1 MMSTQYQTN
10 TLSWIYSASSLKH
23 QSMHAHVAPFGHIL
37 PIPSKPVFALTP
49 QSCML
54 SGEAANTNFIV
65 SFFIQP
71 GMNSQSTAL
80 QTSMLSITLSMLL
93 VFLKNHTLTTT
104 HFMTLNS
111 ILLLVLLICCKKTN
125 KTAIPECVPYEH
137 INYKPYKLLHLRQ
150 PRVTICSTHLHPW
163 HRQTDFRGHTMTVY
177 M

>member
-23 QSMHAHVAPFGHIL
+23 QSMHTHVAPFGHIL
-37 PIPSKPVFALTP
+37 PIPSEPVFALTP
-49 QSCML
+49 QSC
-54 SGEAANTNFIV
+54 NFIV
-65 SFFIQP
+65 FFFIQP

-137 INYKPYKLLHLRQ
+137 IKYKPYKLPHLRQ
-150 PRVTICSTHLHPW
+150 PRVTICSTHPHPW
-163 HRQTDFRGHTMTVY
+163 HRQTDF
-177 M
+177 